1 MKGLNKL
8 KIKSENQQLLNNI
21 LNKFK
26 LSEEEKKEFLEIAI
40 PIVKHE
46 EFQKRM
52 NSDIFPHHAK
62 VSLGEHILSD
72 AILTYKLAK
81 KKKWKKENRERAIR
95 IALFHDLYELPWQN
109 NDYKKNFFNKH
120 GFTHPLDA
128 AINAATWYPELFK
141 EEVEREIILDGI
153 IHHMFPFPVRAL
165 NEKDAELH
173 NQEKFEKLPTH
184 IKKNII
190 NSSKRKRIKAVAFSR
205 SRYKEGRIVSKAD
218 KKVAIGKEL
227 KSFHALLACIT
238 GHNSK
243 LQKKD
248 K

>member
-81 KKKWKKENRERAIR
+81 KKE
-95 IALFHDLYELPWQN
+95 
-109 NDYKKNFFNKH
+109 
-120 GFTHPLDA
+120 
-128 AINAATWYPELFK
+128 
-141 EEVEREIILDGI
+141 
-153 IHHMFPFPVRAL
+153 M
-165 NEKDAELH
+165 
-173 NQEKFEKLPTH
+173 
-184 IKKNII
+184 
-190 NSSKRKRIKAVAFSR
+190 
-205 SRYKEGRIVSKAD
+205 
-218 KKVAIGKEL
+218 
-227 KSFHALLACIT
+227 
-238 GHNSK
+238 
-243 LQKKD
+243 
-248 K
+248 